1 MPDKEVYE
9 YAIVRFYPQVE
20 RGECMNVGV
29 VLFCKAKRY
38 LGFKYSIDKSKF
50 SCFAKQHSLEE
61 VRQNL
66 EAFQKIVN
74 GEKGSGL
81 IGEQD
86 MASRFRWLTAKRSTI
101 IQASEIHPGYTDE
114 PEKTLYKIFEEMVL

>member
-1 MPDKEVYE
+1 MPDKQVYE

-29 VLFCKAKRY
+29 VLFCKAMRF
-38 LGFKYSIDKSKF
+38 LGFRYAVDENKF
-50 SCFAKQHSLEE
+50 SSFSKHHTLED
-61 VRQNL
+61 VKQNL
-66 EAFQKIVN
+66 DAFQKIVK
-74 GEKGSGL
+74 GEKDSGL

-101 IQASEIHPGYTDE
+101 IQASEIHPGYTE
-114 PEKTLYKIFEEMVL
+114 NPKKTLDRIFEEMVL

>member
-1 MPDKEVYE
+1 MPDKQIYE

-29 VLFCKAKRY
+29 VLFCKAKRFM
-38 LGFKYSIDKSKF
+38 GFRYAIDKVKF
-50 SCFAKQHSLEE
+50 SSFSKQHSFEE
-61 VRQNL
+61 LKQNL

-86 MASRFRWLTAKRSTI
+86 LASRFRWLTAKRSTI
-101 IQASEIHPGYTDE
+101 LQASDIHPGYTDD
-114 PEKTLYKIFEEMVL
+114 PEKTLEKIFEEMVL